1 MTVKKYNKLI
11 RDKIPE
17 IIESTGNTCKI
28 EVLNGEDYLT
38 FLENKLEEEL
48 VEYKEEGKIE
58 ELIDIIEVIYAIS
71 QVRGYSVDDL
81 ERVRMAKLEKNGGFV
96 KKLRLLEVNDMK
108 NF

>member
-28 EVLNGEDYLT
+28 EVLNGTDYLT

-71 QVRGYSVDDL
+71 QARGYSVDDL
-81 ERVRMAKLEKNGGFV
+81 EKARMAKLEKNGGFV